1 MTRTTN
7 LPKRVTINGN
17 PYIVE
22 EKADGTPRLV
32 DDVKAIM
39 AKKPVCARY
48 TKNEAKPT
56 SRRKAEATQ
65 KLERSE

>member
-1 MTRTTN
+1 MTRAAK

-22 EKADGTPRLV
+22 QKADGTPRLV

-39 AKKPVCARY
+39 AKKPACARY

-56 SRRKAEATQ
+56 SRRKADSV
-65 KLERSE
+65 KKVDHG